1 MVTVEVLSD
10 STRRT
15 DMGEKRDAYVTIP
28 ALKVLLLVETDK
40 PSVTVYRRKPGIGF
54 EVEQHDGQD
63 AVVPLPEIG
72 ASLALA
78 ELYERVD
85 FAS

>member
-72 ASLALA
+72 ASPALA
-78 ELYERVD
+78 ELYERVV
-85 FAS
+85 FSS